1 MKRRLLATALASAVA
16 SAVVL
21 VGPPAQAGEQ
31 VVTAT
36 DAAGDHQMSSDL
48 GGLSVA
54 QRQSIDMRKLA
65 VIKGT
70 SVTRFVIKLKRL
82 YPRATRFDQMV
93 FVTLKSPAS
102 ADPGYRTEIGMT
114 AQNGTKDLSYAY
126 LTPDITADDLVV
138 CDPLTAKVRKKRK
151 VLFLDVP
158 HTCIP
163 AGPVKIR
170 LTSATG
176 TFRSE
181 GSGYSRDRMK
191 VAGTYVLK

>member
-1 MKRRLLATALASAVA
+1 MKRRLLATALACV
-16 SAVVL
+16 VVL
-21 VGPPAQAGEQ
+21 AGSPAQAGEQ

-36 DAAGDHQMSSDL
+36 DPAGDQQMTSDP

-54 QRQSIDMRKLA
+54 QRRSIDIRRLA

-70 SVTRFVIKLKRL
+70 SSTRFVIRLKRL
-82 YPRATRFDQMV
+82 YPRAARFDQMV

-102 ADPGYRTEIGMT
+102 ADPGYLTEIGMT
-114 AQNGTKDLSYAY
+114 AQARTKDLSYAY
-126 LTPDITADDLVV
+126 LTPDTTGDDLVV

-151 VLFLDVP
+151 VVFLDVP

-181 GSGYSRDRMK
+181 GGGYSRDRMK
-191 VAGTYVLK
+191 VAGTYVLE